1 MTRLVLAHCLL
12 SARAP
17 RSRER
22 LFYCAL
28 RYPDRRSRKASVIET
43 KRERAGSGARWLQVC
58 RPCRGW
64 AFEHPL
70 LPLVTAA
77 VIGLPPDPAYAD
89 LVKRPLVRW
98 VVLLGSLS
106 FELLRHL
113 EDVITG
119 RGALFDAAMGRA
131 VEGAGLRVP
140 TGAQR

>member
-1 MTRLVLAHCLL
+1 M
-12 SARAP
+12 
-17 RSRER
+17 
-22 LFYCAL
+22 
-28 RYPDRRSRKASVIET
+28 
-43 KRERAGSGARWLQVC
+43 
-58 RPCRGW
+58 
-64 AFEHPL
+64 
-70 LPLVTAA
+70 
-77 VIGLPPDPAYAD
+77 PPDPAYAD

-119 RGALFDAAMGRA
+119 RGALFDAAMARA

>member
-1 MTRLVLAHCLL
+1 M
-12 SARAP
+12 
-17 RSRER
+17 
-22 LFYCAL
+22 
-28 RYPDRRSRKASVIET
+28 
-43 KRERAGSGARWLQVC
+43 
-58 RPCRGW
+58 
-64 AFEHPL
+64 
-70 LPLVTAA
+70 
-77 VIGLPPDPAYAD
+77 PPDPAYAD